1 MPVAKVYSNAC
12 LHHIIK
18 MEEVMEFNDI
28 TLADKEWLSKRF
40 REDNK
45 RACEFCFASTY
56 LWKKVYPL
64 KVSDTCGCAIL
75 KYIFDDDIYY
85 AFPAGAGDKKK
96 ALAKIMLYEQTEGN
110 LVKISGILEEEKE
123 MVLSWYPGR
132 FIIEP
137 DRDRS
142 DYIYNA
148 KDLMELAGRKYH
160 GKRNHIAR
168 FKDNSSWNYEKL
180 SSANVAECIQM
191 NHIWKKKRVDKWDD
205 LMQEEY
211 DVVKEALIHF
221 EELGLT
227 GGVLKSD
234 GQVIAF
240 TLGEPLSDDTFVV
253 HFEKAFPEI
262 QGAYP
267 MINQQFVIAEC
278 QGFQYVNR
286 EEDTGDEGLRK
297 AKLSYH
303 PAILLDKYT
312 AIQKR

>member
-1 MPVAKVYSNAC
+1 
-12 LHHIIK
+12 
-18 MEEVMEFNDI
+18 MEFKDI
-28 TLADKEWLSKRF
+28 TLADKEWLSARF

-45 RACEFCFASTY
+45 KACEFCFANTY

-64 KVSDTCGCAIL
+64 KVADTCGCAIL
-75 KYIFDDDIYY
+75 KYVFEDDIYY

-96 ALAKIMLYEQTEGN
+96 ALSKIMLYEQTEGN
-110 LVKISGILEEEKE
+110 RVKISGILEDEKE
-123 MVLSWYPGR
+123 MVLNWYPGR

-148 KDLMELAGRKYH
+148 KDLMLLAGRKYH
-160 GKRNHIAR
+160 SKRNHIAR
-168 FKDNSSWNYEKL
+168 FKDNSLWDYEKL
-180 SSANVAECIQM
+180 SASNTEECIQM

-211 DVVKEALIHF
+211 DVVKEALLHF

-227 GGVLKSD
+227 GGVLRRD

-267 MINQQFVIAEC
+267 MINQQFVLAEC
-278 QGFQYVNR
+278 QNYQYVNR

-303 PAILLDKYT
+303 PVILLDKYT
-312 AIQKR
+312 AIQKG

>member
-1 MPVAKVYSNAC
+1 
-12 LHHIIK
+12 
-18 MEEVMEFNDI
+18 MEFNDI
-28 TLADKEWLSKRF
+28 TLADKEWLAARF

-45 RACEFCFASTY
+45 RACEFCFANTY

-64 KVSDTCGCAIL
+64 KVADTCGCAIL
-75 KYIFDDDIYY
+75 RYVFEDDIYY

-96 ALAKIMLYEQTEGN
+96 ALGKIMLYEQTEGN
-110 LVKISGILEEEKE
+110 RVKISGILEDEKE
-123 MVLSWYPGR
+123 MVLDWYPGR
-132 FIIEP
+132 FTIEY

-142 DYIYNA
+142 DYIYTA
-148 KDLMELAGRKYH
+148 KDLMELSGRKYH
-160 GKRNHIAR
+160 SKRNHIAR
-168 FKDNSSWNYEKL
+168 FKDNSSWNYERL
-180 SSANVAECIQM
+180 TGANAEECVQM

-227 GGVLKSD
+227 GGVLRRE

-267 MINQQFVIAEC
+267 MINQQFVLAEC
-278 QGFQYVNR
+278 QGYKYVNR

-312 AIQKR
+312 AIQKG

>member
-1 MPVAKVYSNAC
+1 
-12 LHHIIK
+12 
-18 MEEVMEFNDI
+18 MEFNDI
-28 TLADKEWLSKRF
+28 TLADKEWLSARF

-64 KVSDTCGCAIL
+64 KVADTCGCAIL
-75 KYIFDDDIYY
+75 KYVFEDDIYY
-85 AFPAGAGDKKK
+85 AFPAGAGDKKR
-96 ALAKIMLYEQTEGN
+96 ALEKIMLYEQTEGN
-110 LVKISGILEEEKE
+110 RVKISGILEDEKE
-123 MVLSWYPGR
+123 MVLNWYPGR
-132 FIIEP
+132 FVIEP

-168 FKDNSSWNYEKL
+168 FKDNSSWNYERL
-180 SSANVAECIQM
+180 ASTNAEECIQM

-205 LMQEEY
+205 MMQEEY
-211 DVVKEALIHF
+211 DVVKEALMHF

-227 GGVLKSD
+227 GGVLRKD

-278 QGFQYVNR
+278 QDYQYVNR

-303 PAILLDKYT
+303 PVMLLDKYT
-312 AIQKR
+312 AIQKS